1 MTQKTL
7 LKIDLASMSNSLEV
21 RVPFL
26 KKSFIEV
33 SLFLDPYPS
42 YAPNKGKISGK
53 KVLLKKLL
61 KSNLPKSPIENM
73 KKGFSVSFINWLRR
87 DLSKPFKDVLL
98 DNDSIHYFGMNRS
111 YIEKVFNDQYNA
123 RYDYKRALFTLFLL
137 FNWKK
142 SLSR

>member
-1 MTQKTL
+1 M
-7 LKIDLASMSNSLEV
+7 
-21 RVPFL
+21 
-26 KKSFIEV
+26 EV
-33 SLFLDPYPS
+33 SIFLYPYPR
-42 YAPNKGKISGK
+42 YDPNKGKIDGK

-111 YIEKVFNDQYNA
+111 HIEKVFNDQYNA